1 MIIKDSKYIKINIAN
16 PLFFIFN
23 KVNGYFEEIH
33 GNKFLMLVSTNE
45 RNEKI
50 KKYEELWSKIR
61 DLIGLVTKT
70 SEDYHGKFTQINF
83 NSDDELPLN
92 KTIEIPRMIII
103 DRADFNKIAN
113 IIHANTIL
121 RIIRRRNKN
130 IICETKIFY
139 ILLTIALLIAIS
151 IYCYLI
157 KYKAIQKHLSP
168 LYITNNELKEISC

>member
-1 MIIKDSKYIKINIAN
+1 MIIKDSKYIKINTAN

-61 DLIGLVTKT
+61 DLIGSVTKT
-70 SEDYHGKFTQINF
+70 SEDYHEKFMKINF
-83 NSDDELPLN
+83 NSDDELLLN

-103 DRADFNKIAN
+103 DRADLAD

-139 ILLTIALLIAIS
+139 ILLSITLLIAIS